1 MPPRHAYWTII
12 FGNQPTSFRA
22 ATREELLPTLKQ
34 IQSRHPDA
42 IMMWFARGRLWRS
55 EEEAREALF
64 RRREERGPR
73 REPRMPRP
81 DDRRPDDRRPD
92 DRRPDDRRPDD
103 RRPDDRRPN
112 PGDRKPPF
120 GDRKPPFGDRKP
132 PFGDRKP
139 PFGDRKPASRPRP
152 AGRGRDWRP
161 GGEHKDPRDRFKVP
175 RDVKRARFKS
185 NLRRDRFRPG
195 GPPPARRDRN
205 GRPPKKKDEE

>member
-73 REPRMPRP
+73 REPRMP
-81 DDRRPDDRRPD
+81 
-92 DRRPDDRRPDD
+92 RPDD

-195 GPPPARRDRN
+195 GPPPARRDRT

>member
-81 DDRRPDDRRPD
+81 DDRRPDDRRP
-92 DRRPDDRRPDD
+92 
-103 RRPDDRRPN
+103 N

-132 PFGDRKP
+132 PVGDRKP